1 MRGVTWGTWG
11 PGRQCTSLQGARQ
24 HGDCAAPL
32 RQGAAGA
39 GAGWGRAEGASPAPS
54 PDAPSTA
61 VTRAAAGL
69 AAATASPASLGHP
82 VLHLPAPPAVVD
94 PTAPSVRLQVSL
106 YVPKHPHCPP
116 ASSSKPPPPPP
127 AMLGPDNPH
136 QCIPQYLLLFYNAH
150 SVSPSQCS
158 WLSPTECP
166 GFLSAS
172 GFTPSPS
179 SEFPT
184 ALGVPMALGVS
195 TIPVSPW
202 LGHSC
207 SLGTPSTSLWLSPS
221 SWCPVLWYP
230 QGVPTPWVPHPQVS
244 SCCSQPV
251 VAPSW
256 GAPEH
261 PCGGTSQKGC
271 VPAEIPAVTPRLTA
285 RNQTSFRVSWPRPSM
300 PVDGYQVALIP
311 MVSWGQGQGLGCVPS
326 RAVSPVW

>member
-1 MRGVTWGTWG
+1 MHIPAGRTAARGLCSTPEAGGCGCGCRLGEGGGGLPCPEPRCPLDCSDQGRCRAGRYHCFAGFTG
-11 PGRQCTSLQGARQ
+11 PSCATPACPPGRGGPHCTLGTSPGVPICPQ
-24 HGDCAAPL
+24 
-32 RQGAAGA
+32 
-39 GAGWGRAEGASPAPS
+39 ASPLPPS
-54 PDAPSTA
+54 FLIQTST
-61 VTRAAAGL
+61 
-69 AAATASPASLGHP
+69 
-82 VLHLPAPPAVVD
+82 
-94 PTAPSVRLQVSL
+94 
-106 YVPKHPHCPP
+106 
-116 ASSSKPPPPPP
+116 PPP

-311 MVSWGQGQGLGCVPS
+311 MVSWGQGQGLGCIPS